1 MRETKRANKDGKLL
15 LYPDGK
21 PTDAHYV
28 LSAWNPGGLK
38 ASAYDNAVN
47 HKALISKLSDAD
59 AITGS
64 AEVFDSEKSWRMN
77 GFYVQR
83 VSREVLIEIAKSL
96 GQFQFYYVDNDGQKE
111 TIFTR

>member
-47 HKALISKLSDAD
+47 HKTLISKLSDAD

-96 GQFQFYYVDNDGQKE
+96 GQFQIYYVDEDGQKE